1 MTPAKADRLENTTG
15 WPLPSAVLTAKP
27 ITRVQTRTVSV
38 AVPAGA
44 PRLFDLSRRDL
55 WPWGGQVA
63 GPMLGEEDAMERPT
77 RGRTGQVRRRPTSAH
92 RLARTVAAAL
102 AAAGLVA
109 VPALTASSDRLGYR
123 SGTAD
128 AAGPLATFVSTSGL
142 THTDIADVA
151 TLRAGVGWD
160 PGDPTSIDDDWVT
173 AMNTVWDQLASE
185 HPDAVLA
192 TGDMVGGFW
201 GVDRDGTGIFGP
213 VDTVQ
218 HKAQAVIAAGHAYE
232 GTVRDQAA
240 AHGLVMY
247 PGMGDHEM
255 GNFGTRGVLSADRF
269 PAQAHW
275 AWVRAWTDVFGRR
288 PYYHVTLPGSV
299 ELWTLQ
305 PFHQSADGSVSAVVG
320 RAQRRWLAR
329 SLEASTARWK
339 IVQSEIPP
347 YSSRGFTG
355 FSTSGTHLLNA
366 DQVFRI
372 LAHHGVDLLLCAE
385 FHEVDA
391 LQRHGIPEIIHGGA
405 LGMGHVNY
413 LTIDVY
419 RRTLRIALSRMAQA
433 VVDKTE
439 TLWMPSQ
446 RNRPALH
453 ITMPPGATVTG
464 HLTVS
469 HDGIASAE
477 GELVPH

>member
-1 MTPAKADRLENTTG
+1 
-15 WPLPSAVLTAKP
+15 
-27 ITRVQTRTVSV
+27 
-38 AVPAGA
+38 
-44 PRLFDLSRRDL
+44 
-55 WPWGGQVA
+55 
-63 GPMLGEEDAMERPT
+63 MLGEEDAMERPT
-77 RGRTGQVRRRPTSAH
+77 RSRTDQVRRRRASGH
-92 RLARTVAAAL
+92 HLARAVAAAV

-109 VPALTASSDRLGYR
+109 VPALTASSSDRLGGG
-123 SGTAD
+123 SGTAA
-128 AAGPLATFVSTSGL
+128 AAGPMATFVSTSGL

-160 PGDPTSIDDDWVT
+160 PGDPNSLDDDWVT
-173 AMNTVWDQLASE
+173 AMDTVWDQLASE
-185 HPDAVLA
+185 DPDAVLA

-213 VDTVQ
+213 VDTLQ
-218 HKAQAVIAAGHAYE
+218 HKAQAVIHAGHAYE
-232 GTVRDQAA
+232 STVRDEAA
-240 AHGLVMY
+240 AHGLVLY

-255 GNFGTRGVLSADRF
+255 GNFGTRGVLSPDRF

-305 PFHQSADGSVSAVVG
+305 PFHQSADGSVSAVIG
-320 RAQRRWLAR
+320 RAQRRWLTK
-329 SLEASTARWK
+329 SLDASTARWK

-347 YSSRGFTG
+347 YSSPGFTG

-366 DQVFRI
+366 GQVYRL
-372 LAHHGVDLLLCAE
+372 LARHGVDLLLCAE

-391 LQRHGIPEIIHGGA
+391 LQRQGLPEIIHGGA
-405 LGMGHVNY
+405 LGRGRVNY

-419 RRTLRIALSRMAQA
+419 RQTLRITLSRMAQA
-433 VVDKTE
+433 AVDKTE

-453 ITMPPGATVTG
+453 ITMPSGATVTG

-469 HDGIASAE
+469 HDGITSAD